1 MNLDFDN
8 VKNFIMNFINQN
20 KKILIPVFSVFIVFS
35 VVIIFIAKNNYE
47 QKISSSNM
55 LIDYING
62 KNELFLNKKH
72 KKGYALIKDIT
83 ISNKNPSKKDYDN
96 FAKVDDYVFKNLFYF
111 SKILYFNEKDAF
123 HSYYENEK
131 NPWSDLIIKSRVFN
145 GEKEAKFVK
154 NKELDIEII

>member
-1 MNLDFDN
+1 MNLDFDDM
-8 VKNFIMNFINQN
+8 KNFIMNFINQQ
-20 KKILIPVFSVFIVFS
+20 KKILIPIFSVLIVSS
-35 VVIIFIAKNNYE
+35 VVVIFVAKNNYE

-72 KKGYALIKDIT
+72 KKGYSLIKDIT
-83 ISNKNPSKKDYDN
+83 ISNKNPSKTDYDT

-123 HSYYENEK
+123 HFSQQ
-131 NPWSDLIIKSRVFN
+131 L
-145 GEKEAKFVK
+145 
-154 NKELDIEII
+154 